1 MALLHAISLLIVFTA
16 LFSFINYKYL
26 KIASAVGVMLVSLLF
41 SVSIVIVGQIAPQL
55 LAKTSEMIVK
65 LDIQESFLEIIL
77 SSLLFAG
84 TIHIDTKA
92 LLKESQ
98 TVFVLAVLAVIVST
112 FVTGSLLHFTLGLV
126 GIHIPYIYAL
136 LFGALISPTNTVV
149 VTAIFKQAKIPK
161 QLEIDIEGE
170 SLFNDS
176 VAIIVFLGIL
186 EIAKTGTENL
196 DIYYLLG
203 IFGREA
209 IGGIAYGAVLGYIG
223 FRLLKAVHV
232 NKVDFLITLAIVVGG
247 YDLAKVLT
255 VSAPLAIVIAGL
267 TISALREREIH
278 ILEVA
283 HNEKQ
288 IEEEIE
294 YRKHVDVFWELI
306 DETLNAVLFLF
317 IAFEVIAIKLNLN
330 YLLAG
335 IIAIVVVLL
344 ARFISVTS
352 VIPFTRIKKRRFRAI
367 SIFTWG
373 GIRGGISLALAL
385 SLDAHMS
392 RNIIITITYFVVV
405 FSVLFQGLTIV
416 SFVERFRPEPD
427 EEMVEPVTP
436 SKEQKN

>member
-1 MALLHAISLLIVFTA
+1 MALLHAVSLLIVFTA

-65 LDIQESFLEIIL
+65 LNIQESFLEIIL

-98 TVFVLAVLAVIVST
+98 TVFVLAVLAVIIST
-112 FVTGSLLHFTLGLV
+112 FVTGSLMHFALGLV

-136 LFGALISPTNTVV
+136 LFGALISPTNTVI
-149 VTAIFKQAKIPK
+149 VTTIFKQAKIPK

-176 VAIIVFLGIL
+176 VAVIVFLGIL

-209 IGGIAYGAVLGYIG
+209 LGGIAYGAVLGYIG

-255 VSAPLAIVIAGL
+255 VSAPLAVVIAGL

-306 DETLNAVLFLF
+306 DETLNSILFLF
-317 IAFEVIAIKLNLN
+317 IAFEVITIKIDLN

-335 IIAIVVVLL
+335 VIAIVVVLL

-352 VIPFTRIKKRRFRAI
+352 VIPFTRIKKRRFRTI

-373 GIRGGISLALAL
+373 GIRGGMSLALAL
-385 SLDAHMS
+385 SLEAQMS

-416 SFVERFRPEPD
+416 SFVERFRPEPN
-427 EEMVEPVTP
+427 EEMVEPIIP

>member
-1 MALLHAISLLIVFTA
+1 MALLHAVSLLIVFTA

-65 LDIQESFLEIIL
+65 LNIQESFLEIIL

-98 TVFVLAVLAVIVST
+98 TVFVLAVLAVIIST
-112 FVTGSLLHFTLGLV
+112 FVTGSLLHFALGLV

-136 LFGALISPTNTVV
+136 LFGALISPTNTVI
-149 VTAIFKQAKIPK
+149 VTTIFKQAKIPK

-176 VAIIVFLGIL
+176 VAVIVFLGIL

-209 IGGIAYGAVLGYIG
+209 LGGIAYGAVLGYIG

-255 VSAPLAIVIAGL
+255 VSAPLAVVIAGL

-306 DETLNAVLFLF
+306 DETLNSILFLF
-317 IAFEVIAIKLNLN
+317 IAFEVITIKIDLN

-335 IIAIVVVLL
+335 VIAIVVVLL

-352 VIPFTRIKKRRFRAI
+352 VIPFTRIKKRRFRTI

-373 GIRGGISLALAL
+373 GIRGGMSLALAL
-385 SLDAHMS
+385 SLEAQMP

-416 SFVERFRPEPD
+416 SFVERFRPEPN
-427 EEMVEPVTP
+427 EEMVEPIIP

>member
-1 MALLHAISLLIVFTA
+1 MALLHAVSLLIVFTA

-65 LDIQESFLEIIL
+65 LNIQESFLEIIL

-98 TVFVLAVLAVIVST
+98 TVFVLAVLAVIIST
-112 FVTGSLLHFTLGLV
+112 FVTGSLLHFALGLV

-136 LFGALISPTNTVV
+136 LFGALISPTNTVI
-149 VTAIFKQAKIPK
+149 VTTIFKQAKIPK

-176 VAIIVFLGIL
+176 VAVIVFLGIL

-196 DIYYLLG
+196 DTYYLLG

-209 IGGIAYGAVLGYIG
+209 LGGIAYGAVLGYIG

-255 VSAPLAIVIAGL
+255 VSAPLAVVIAGL

-306 DETLNAVLFLF
+306 DETLNSILFLF
-317 IAFEVIAIKLNLN
+317 IAFEVITIKIDLN

-335 IIAIVVVLL
+335 VIAIVVVLL

-352 VIPFTRIKKRRFRAI
+352 VIPFTRIKKRRFRTI

-373 GIRGGISLALAL
+373 GIRGGMSLALAL
-385 SLDAHMS
+385 SLEAQMS

-416 SFVERFRPEPD
+416 SFVERFRPEPN
-427 EEMVEPVTP
+427 EEMVEPIIP

>member
-26 KIASAVGVMLVSLLF
+26 KVASAVGVMLVSLLF
-41 SVSIVIVGQIAPQL
+41 SVGIVIVGQIAPQL
-55 LAKTSEMIVK
+55 LAKTAEMIIK
-65 LDIQESFLEIIL
+65 IEIRETFLEIML

-98 TVFVLAVLAVIVST
+98 TVIVLAVLGVIIAT

-126 GIHIPYIYAL
+126 GIHIQYIYCL
-136 LFGALISPTNTVV
+136 LFGALISPTNTVI
-149 VTAIFKQAKIPK
+149 VTAIFKQVKISK
-161 QLEIDIEGE
+161 RLETDISGE

-176 VAIIVFLGIL
+176 IAIIVFLGIL
-186 EIAKTGTENL
+186 EVAKTSTENF
-196 DIYYLLG
+196 DIYYLLR

-209 IGGIAYGAVLGYIG
+209 IGGIVYGIILGYVG
-223 FRLLKAVHV
+223 FRLLKSVHV

-255 VSAPLAIVIAGL
+255 VSAPLGVVISGL
-267 TISALREREIH
+267 MISALREREIH
-278 ILEVA
+278 ILEIA
-283 HNEKQ
+283 HNEKK

-317 IAFEVIAIKLNLN
+317 IAFEILAVRLTLN

-335 IIAIVVVLL
+335 IIAILVVLV
-344 ARFISVTS
+344 ARFISVMV

-367 SIFTWG
+367 AIFTWG
-373 GIRGGISLALAL
+373 GVRGGISLALAL
-385 SLDAHMS
+385 SLSDEMP

-405 FSVLFQGLTIV
+405 FSVLFQGLSIV
-416 SFVERFRPEPD
+416 SFVKKFKAD
-427 EEMVEPVTP
+427 NEETRVE
-436 SKEQKN
+436 KDK